1 MINKNKIILIFFI
14 ILNIKNINGSYR
26 NFLKNIPKGGPA
38 ITTLYDKSLEKSKK
52 IQNDEIV
59 YNHNFQ
65 NNYEHH
71 GYNKAYINP
80 IEMNKQIQILKN
92 ETYKQIY
99 QRLNSLQKNENNHED
114 NNQQEILFSYSRNE
128 QQPDQRPNNRSNIII
143 TDKPIYKY
151 MLYFNEYG
159 NSFQKNEFTNIKEKK
174 YQNISNKDLVKN
186 IYENNNADNNQQEI
200 LFSHSRNEQQPDQKP
215 NKALN
220 KLLHNNISAQYN
232 KSNIINIIIHKDDVS
247 KIIIS
252 LDKDLLKNILKD
264 NNYQYLKNRIILF
277 LQNIGE
283 NQLAQ
288 NIDQKLKQLL
298 SNNNIQEKDL
308 LEYLLKNK
316 NIIINYVDKNII
328 LEQYHNRSN
337 ENLVP
342 ILANNDNNI
351 SDLQEQ
357 TIVEQE
363 QNSNHT
369 DNQQLEIENN
379 TIKNNHLHNFTDNIK
394 QFINEHPKITAA
406 GLIGAAVL
414 TGTIIYS
421 YKSSSLRQNQ
431 KNDIEKTINMNNN
444 YSIGLHYFVKE
455 LIKILK
461 EKKLMDNIIN
471 NMIFKKIQTTI
482 KNKKD
487 KDNKDKD
494 KLISEIIYIINLLEN
509 KNKEKIN
516 RFIKYIQSNK
526 STMNKIL
533 TNDIKNITDIIN
545 KSYDLD
551 NQETFKF

>member
-533 TNDIKNITDIIN
+533 KNDIKNITDIIN